1 MIYIK
6 NKNNFYLYYFVKIFN
21 KQKKLLKKNYHFIK
35 A

>member
-21 KQKKLLKKNYHFIK
+21 KQKTFKKKLSFY
-35 A
+35 